1 MKIGSL
7 VQTQADGRGIIIDSE
22 RTRHRRGMMF
32 CVWLEKPMI
41 WKNHRIGESKLV
53 HSCWMDEE
61 DLVVVSQA
69 DCDIPSEALCS

>member
-1 MKIGSL
+1 MNIGSL

-22 RTRHRRGMMF
+22 WRRHGGTTF

-41 WKNHRIGESKLV
+41 WKNHLIGESEIV
-53 HSCWMDEE
+53 HSCWMNEE
-61 DLVVVSQA
+61 DLILVSRT